1 MQLDQNSLIADP
13 STSQIKLVR
22 KMIRNRVMMEYQ
34 PELEKAVGLRRNLI
48 EWRLNVIVEI
58 RYRGILCMGAAASPQ
73 STLGRSIKLTP
84 KRSSVTP

>member
-58 RYRGILCMGAAASPQ
+58 RYRGILCMGAAASQ
-73 STLGRSIKLTP
+73 STLARSIKLTP